1 MLVTLRFKGLTLSC
15 LFNAL
20 CLLIC
25 LFSCL
30 FVVIQSCLVAVV
42 VPEKDPVE
50 KWAEKNGVDGD
61 MDSFCA
67 NEVICAFCLL
77 IASKRAS
84 SLWREISLV
93 ILYQLETFGN
103 MYFPAGIILNFFCN
117 PYLAMTTTRR
127 VVSHCLEGTGMRDLG

>member
-1 MLVTLRFKGLTLSC
+1 MLVTLRFKVLTLSC

-50 KWAEKNGVDGD
+50 NWAEKNGVDGD

-67 NEVICAFCLL
+67 NEVICSFCLL
-77 IASKRAS
+77 ITSKRAL
-84 SLWREISLV
+84 SLLAGKKCRYFISA
-93 ILYQLETFGN
+93 GN
-103 MYFPAGIILNFFCN
+103 
-117 PYLAMTTTRR
+117 
-127 VVSHCLEGTGMRDLG
+127 VW

>member
-20 CLLIC
+20 CFLIC

-67 NEVICAFCLL
+67 NEVICAFFLL
-77 IASKRAS
+77 TTSKRAS
-84 SLWREISLV
+84 SLWREISVV
-93 ILYQLETFGN
+93 IVF
-103 MYFPAGIILNFFCN
+103 
-117 PYLAMTTTRR
+117 
-127 VVSHCLEGTGMRDLG
+127 LEGTVTNLAI